1 MCWIYGAVTVGGS
14 MFKDIRVPA
23 LCALLL
29 AAVSL
34 PAMAQ
39 TACPGGA
46 TAGSRLCGPDGAPQN
61 FQVVRYDAHGAVA
74 YSTSSDLFY
83 YTTGA
88 NSGGMPSVRA
98 DAMTQCL
105 QDGNQD
111 CNLLGTWTNS
121 CATFATVLVDGAKQ
135 PLFTTGSNSRKS
147 RRAARAECER
157 LAPGEKC
164 RVRKTECIF
173 FRTDL
178 VPY

>member
-1 MCWIYGAVTVGGS
+1 MLIMRLARFRILDVMEFW
-14 MFKDIRVPA
+14 VPA

-74 YSTSSDLFY
+74 YSTSSGLFY

-98 DAMTQCL
+98 DAMTQCA

-121 CATFATVLVDGAKQ
+121 CATFATVLVDGLKQ

-157 LAPGEKC
+157 LAPGGKC
-164 RVRKTECIF
+164 DVRKTECIF